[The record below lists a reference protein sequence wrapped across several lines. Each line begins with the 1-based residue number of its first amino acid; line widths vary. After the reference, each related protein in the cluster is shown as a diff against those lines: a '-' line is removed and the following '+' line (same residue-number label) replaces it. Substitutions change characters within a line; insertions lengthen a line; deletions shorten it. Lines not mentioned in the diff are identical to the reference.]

1 LIERTQ
7 LLPFAFS
14 LVLALCCQPSELAL
28 PVDSDIFTIGNDC
41 VVCYDRRT
49 HTARWVMETIT
60 WDDLQGNAARSDRFF
75 VPSIP
80 DEFRPSLNDYRGSGY
95 DRGHLAP
102 SANFRADQ
110 VAQDATFS
118 LANMMP
124 QDSRLNR
131 GLWAELEQ
139 QIRDM
144 VQPGVTVHVVTV
156 PVWTAHKTGGMQHE
170 MAGRV
175 SVPTH
180 CGKTV
185 LVVDGNS
192 LKMFAWIIPNEAPKR
207 FKKPND
213 YRVRVDEFEIKSGI
227 DVWSSLDDVTEKK
240 LESAR

>member
-14 LVLALCCQPSELAL
+14 LVLALYCQPGEIAL

-60 WDDLQGNAARSDRFF
+60 YDDLQGNAARSDRFF

-102 SANFRADQ
+102 AANFRADQ

-124 QDSRLNR
+124 QNAGLNR
-131 GLWAELEQ
+131 GLWSALEQ

-156 PVWTAHKTGGMQHE
+156 PIYQPTRGMLRCDT
-170 MAGRV
+170 AGRV
-175 SVPTH
+175 LVPTH
-180 CGKTV
+180 CGKAVMTQQGD
-185 LVVDGNS
+185 VVR
-192 LKMFAWIIPNEAPKR
+192 MFAWIVPNETPRRTARPTE
-207 FKKPND
+207 
-213 YRVRVDEFEIKSGI
+213 YRVRVDEFEIKSGV
-227 DVWSSLDDVTEKK
+227 DVFSSLDDATEKK

>member
-1 LIERTQ
+1 
-7 LLPFAFS
+7 
-14 LVLALCCQPSELAL
+14 LCWRYAASRVRLAL

-60 WDDLQGNAARSDRFF
+60 YDDLQGNAARSDRFF

-156 PVWTAHKTGGMQHE
+156 PIWTAHKTGGMQHE
-170 MAGRV
+170 MAGAFQSRRIA
-175 SVPTH
+175 
-180 CGKTV
+180 GKRFWSSMV
-185 LVVDGNS
+185 NS
-192 LKMFAWIIPNEAPKR
+192 LKMFAWIMPNEAPKR

-213 YRVRVDEFEIKSGI
+213 YRVRVDEFEIKSGLMCGR
-227 DVWSSLDDVTEKK
+227 VWMM
-240 LESAR
+240 